1 MKNKSSKFGVII
13 LTILILFGCNIGNSN
28 NSKSKEVS
36 FHFYPYTY
44 DLNKAK
50 EKGLV
55 DERLTELSEYYV
67 ELQEVYRVVL
77 EAKLKDELSLV
88 DFNEDI
94 HTLDKYYSPYTG
106 EVDVHEGYQS
116 LSTMDLDYV
125 FLRNNIHIENLSD
138 EDIALLKSKVDVED
152 LLNDKELTDLVDR
165 TFLEVLEVKV
175 YGFDGEKVKKD
186 QQIPYNTRWSS
197 CCALEPEL
205 FADTDAIVIEVRAED
220 NFIDGMYIEGHDIAR
235 DKMIKKLLQ
244 YETYANQIYKVNI
257 MYYGNHL
264 EDYKMDN

>member
-1 MKNKSSKFGVII
+1 MENKSLKSIIVIFIIFI
-13 LTILILFGCNIGNSN
+13 LLGCDVSNGN

-44 DLNKAK
+44 DLDKAK

-67 ELQEVYRVVL
+67 ELQTIYRVVL
-77 EAKLKDELSLV
+77 EAKLKEELSLIE
-88 DFNEDI
+88 FNENI

-125 FLRNNIHIENLSD
+125 FLRNNIHIENLSNEDIELLMSKIDTKEPLND
-138 EDIALLKSKVDVED
+138 EDLID
-152 LLNDKELTDLVDR
+152 LIDR

-175 YGFDGEKVKKD
+175 YGTDGEKVKKD
-186 QQIPYNTRWSS
+186 QKIPYNTHWSS

-205 FADTDAIVIEVRAED
+205 FTDTNAIVIEVRAED
-220 NFIDGMYIEGHDIAR
+220 NFIDGMYIEGHDIAH

-244 YETYANQIYKVNI
+244 YETHANQIYKVNI
-257 MYYGNHL
+257 MYYGYDL
-264 EDYKMDN
+264 DDYKMDE